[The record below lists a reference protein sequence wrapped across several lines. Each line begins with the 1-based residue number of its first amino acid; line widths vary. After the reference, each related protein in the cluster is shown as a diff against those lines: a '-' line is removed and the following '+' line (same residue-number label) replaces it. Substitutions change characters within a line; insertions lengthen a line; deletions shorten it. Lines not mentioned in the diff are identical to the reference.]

1 MFAIKAF
8 KVVLS
13 SHSVS
18 IVSVPLNV
26 VKVTTT
32 PTYQCTNLASKQ
44 AIVHKP
50 VSSTS
55 HVNTSPAPAVVTLNS
70 FLTLHIC
77 DVPVPEN
84 LMSCS

>member
-1 MFAIKAF
+1 MFAINVF

-18 IVSVPLNV
+18 IVSVPVNV

-32 PTYQCTNLASKQ
+32 PTYQYTNLPSKQ
-44 AIVHKP
+44 DIVHKP

-55 HVNTSPAPAVVTLNS
+55 HVNTSPAPAVATLNS
-70 FLTLHIC
+70 FLILHIC
-77 DVPVPEN
+77 DEPVPAN
-84 LMSCS
+84 VMSCS

>member
-1 MFAIKAF
+1 M
-8 KVVLS
+8 
-13 SHSVS
+13 
-18 IVSVPLNV
+18 
-26 VKVTTT
+26 
-32 PTYQCTNLASKQ
+32 
-44 AIVHKP
+44 HKP

-55 HVNTSPAPAVVTLNS
+55 HVNTSPAPAFVTLNS

>member
-1 MFAIKAF
+1 MFAIKVF

-18 IVSVPLNV
+18 IVSVPVNV

-32 PTYQCTNLASKQ
+32 PTYQYTNLASKQ
-44 AIVHKP
+44 TVVHKP

-55 HVNTSPAPAVVTLNS
+55 HVNASPAPAVVTLNS

-77 DVPVPEN
+77 DVPVPAN
-84 LMSCS
+84 VMSCS